1 MATTLSQ
8 AGSLQETLAKIQNN
22 PLYTRE
28 LQDYYLTTYAPGLTQ
43 ATFGINA
50 ARNAFQ
56 ANEGARATQRGEAVR
71 RIAGDYAS
79 RGMRTPS
86 AINRDR
92 SRVQGEFA
100 NLSREEQNRIMDLEN
115 QRDVQFGTGAQSGE
129 TFMTDPTS
137 FGSIGAGAQQS
148 ALAGLTRLPEL
159 YNLLGMGASTAPIAE
174 AAPAA
179 QAAPQPVTIASLLPQ
194 AAAPAPVAAA
204 PAPVAAA
211 PVAVASTP
219 AKAGTARK
227 TAAASITKPAPKP
240 ATKSV
245 GTKSGLIGRN
255 AI

>member
-8 AGSLQETLAKIQNN
+8 AGSLQNVLNSPQYAQ
-22 PLYTRE
+22 E
-28 LQDYYLTTYAPGLTQ
+28 LQDYYLSTYAPGLTQ

-56 ANEGARATQRGEAVR
+56 ANEGARTQQRGEAVR

-79 RGMRTPS
+79 RGMRTPG

-129 TFMTDPTS
+129 TFMTDPTK
-137 FGSIGAGAQQS
+137 FGSIGAGARRS
-148 ALAGLTRLPEL
+148 ALAGLQSLPEL
-159 YNLLGMGASTAPIAE
+159 YNLLGMGASTAPMNE

-179 QAAPQPVTIASLLPQ
+179 QAAPEPQPVTIASLLPQ
-194 AAAPAPVAAA
+194 VAAPAPVAAA
-204 PAPVAAA
+204 PAAVAAA

-227 TAAASITKPAPKP
+227 TAAASVTKP
-240 ATKSV
+240 ATKAK
-245 GTKSGLIGRN
+245 GTGTGLNRMY